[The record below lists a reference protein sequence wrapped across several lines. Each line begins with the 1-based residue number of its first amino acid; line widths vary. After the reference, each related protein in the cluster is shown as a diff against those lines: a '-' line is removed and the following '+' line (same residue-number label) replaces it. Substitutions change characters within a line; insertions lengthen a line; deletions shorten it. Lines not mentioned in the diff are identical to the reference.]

1 MSFAPHLA
9 PAEAEQLAATPLQK
23 YGEVMNAQGA
33 IWFIIAA
40 VAFGAGVKLLYRR
53 FVVKETA
60 SVESRG
66 GTTLFALCMIL
77 FSLGALA
84 AGLVSVM

>member
-1 MSFAPHLA
+1 MD
-9 PAEAEQLAATPLQK
+9 
-23 YGEVMNAQGA
+23 AQAA

-40 VAFGAGVKLLYRR
+40 AAAFGGLKLLYER
-53 FVVKETA
+53 FIVKKTA

-77 FSLGALA
+77 FALGALA